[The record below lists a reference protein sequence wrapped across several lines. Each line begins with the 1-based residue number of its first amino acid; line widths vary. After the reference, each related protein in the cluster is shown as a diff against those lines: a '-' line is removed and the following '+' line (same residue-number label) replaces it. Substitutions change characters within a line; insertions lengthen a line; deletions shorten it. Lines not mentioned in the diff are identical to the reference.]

1 MRTLPLSTPL
11 GSSSEATISYATRC
25 CQYAESTAMGS
36 MARESR
42 VFWAHVARKGRRSSR
57 VRPHNEPPLLPGGP
71 MLNRSCGVAAV
82 LLIAACTDRAV
93 TPPAESPIAAI
104 TVNARHPEALAKMFA
119 KGLKNAAFRAYL
131 KAQLNASPY
140 REHKLQFETFL
151 AANEGRAL
159 REIAA
164 ENGTTKDALES
175 QAKAAIALEVYFPVP
190 AHRAAWTGDEQVL
203 VATAMTDDDPP
214 VAFDPDGRRHVLDPK
229 TPPATPVLAIVPV
242 ETDFSVRPARVLECL
257 VDCDGSGGGP
267 IGGVVPPPPPA
278 PGLYMTKSHFV
289 QDFEGWL
296 KGSPEF
302 EVHMLGQKGTTDSLY
317 DYQCA
322 GEHAGGPYTFDQ
334 NDLDWSGNV
343 LLFSKTQLDQY
354 NAAHPNQ
361 NLRVFVVEDD
371 DTACQIKTDVGRAE
385 RVFQVVDSLYNNFTG
400 GNDSSTVFVKAYKYA
415 KAAKSFWQAIASF
428 FKTNDAVV
436 GTAVEDDIVGATYPG
451 YNWFVKGD
459 NNITNGWI
467 NLVMY

>member
-1 MRTLPLSTPL
+1 
-11 GSSSEATISYATRC
+11 
-25 CQYAESTAMGS
+25 

-42 VFWAHVARKGRRSSR
+42 VFPTPLARKGRQRCR
-57 VRPHNEPPLLPGGP
+57 VKRHNGPSPLSGGF
-71 MLNRSCGVAAV
+71 MLNRSGAVATL
-82 LLIAACTDRAV
+82 LLIAACSDRGV
-93 TPPAESPIAAI
+93 TPPSDMPAVAA
-104 TVNARHPEALAKMFA
+104 TASSKSSAPEALAKMVA
-119 KGLKNAAFRAYL
+119 KGLKNPAFRAYL
-131 KAQLNASPY
+131 KAQLDASPY

-151 AANEGRAL
+151 AANEGRAF
-159 REIAA
+159 REIAG
-164 ENGTTKDALES
+164 ENGTTKEAVATE
-175 QAKAAIALEVYFPVP
+175 AKAAIALEVYFPVP
-190 AHRAAWTGDEQVL
+190 EHRAAWTGDENVL
-203 VATAMTDDDPP
+203 VATALRDDDPP
-214 VAFDPDGRRHVLDPK
+214 IAFDPDGRRQVLDPE
-229 TPPATPVLAIVPV
+229 TPPATPVLAVVPV
-242 ETDFSVRPARVLECL
+242 ETDFSRVPARVVECIE
-257 VDCDGSGGGP
+257 DCGGT
-267 IGGVVPPPPPA
+267 IGDVVPPPPPA

-289 QDFEGWL
+289 QTFESWL
-296 KGSPEF
+296 KGAPEF
-302 EVHMLGQKGTTDSLY
+302 EVHILGQKGTTDSLY

-385 RVFQVVDSLYNNFTG
+385 RVFEVVDSLYGQLTA
-400 GNDSSTVFVKAYKYA
+400 GNDSSGPIQKAYKYA
-415 KAAKSFWQAIASF
+415 KAGKSLWEAIASF
-428 FKTNDAVV
+428 FKTNDDLV
-436 GTAVEDDIVGATYPG
+436 GTAVEDDIVGTTYPG

>member
-1 MRTLPLSTPL
+1 
-11 GSSSEATISYATRC
+11 
-25 CQYAESTAMGS
+25 
-36 MARESR
+36 
-42 VFWAHVARKGRRSSR
+42 
-57 VRPHNEPPLLPGGP
+57 
-71 MLNRSCGVAAV
+71 MLNRSCAVVA
-82 LLIAACTDRAV
+82 LILIAACSDRTV
-93 TPPAESPIAAI
+93 TPPAESPVAASS
-104 TVNARHPEALAKMFA
+104 VNAKRPEGLAMMFA
-119 KGLKNAAFRAYL
+119 KGLKNPAFRAYL

-151 AANEGRAL
+151 AANESRAL
-159 REIAA
+159 REIAV
-164 ENGTTKDALES
+164 ENGTTKDAVES
-175 QAKAAIALEVYFPVP
+175 RVKAAIALEVYFPVP

-214 VAFDPDGRRHVLDPK
+214 VAFDPEGNRQVLDPT
-229 TPPATPVLAIVPV
+229 TPPATPVLAVVPV
-242 ETDFSVRPARVLECL
+242 ETDFSRPPAKVIECT
-257 VDCDGSGGGP
+257 DNCGGT
-267 IGGVVPPPPPA
+267 IGDVVPPPPPA

-302 EVHMLGQKGTTDSLY
+302 EVHILGQKGTTDSLY

-343 LLFSKTQLDQY
+343 LLFSKNQLDQY
-354 NAAHPNQ
+354 NAAHPQQ
-361 NLRVFVVEDD
+361 NLRIFVVEDD

-385 RVFQVVDSLYNNFTG
+385 RVFKVVDSLYNNLTG
-400 GNDSSTVFVKAYKYA
+400 GNDSSTVTVRAYKYA
-415 KAAKSFWQAIASF
+415 KAATSLWQAIASF
-428 FKTNDAVV
+428 FKTNDDLV

>member
-1 MRTLPLSTPL
+1 
-11 GSSSEATISYATRC
+11 
-25 CQYAESTAMGS
+25 
-36 MARESR
+36 
-42 VFWAHVARKGRRSSR
+42 
-57 VRPHNEPPLLPGGP
+57 
-71 MLNRSCGVAAV
+71 MLNRSCAVAAL
-82 LLIAACTDRAV
+82 LLIAACSDRTV
-93 TPPAESPIAAI
+93 TTPSEAPVAAIAA
-104 TVNARHPEALAKMFA
+104 NARRPEALARMVA
-119 KGLKNAAFRAYL
+119 KGLKNPAFRAYL
-131 KAQLNASPY
+131 KAQLDASPY

-151 AANEGRAL
+151 AANGSRAL
-159 REIAA
+159 GEIAV
-164 ENGTTKDALES
+164 ENGTTKEALGTE
-175 QAKAAIALEVYFPVP
+175 AKAAIALEVYFPVP

-203 VATAMTDDDPP
+203 VATAVTDDDPP
-214 VAFDPDGRRHVLDPK
+214 IAFDPDGRRQVLDPK
-229 TPPATPVLAIVPV
+229 TPPAIPVLALVPV
-242 ETDFSVRPARVLECL
+242 ETDFSQRPARVIECTD
-257 VDCDGSGGGP
+257 DCGGTTGD
-267 IGGVVPPPPPA
+267 VTPPPPPA

-302 EVHMLGQKGTTDSLY
+302 EVHILGQKGTTDSLY

-334 NDLDWSGNV
+334 NDLDWDGNV

-361 NLRVFVVEDD
+361 NLRVLIVEDD

-385 RVFQVVDSLYNNFTG
+385 RLFQVVDSLYNNFTG
-400 GNDSSTVFVKAYKYA
+400 GNDSSTAVVKAYKYA
-415 KAAKSFWQAIASF
+415 KAAKSLWEAIASF
-428 FKTNDAVV
+428 FKTNDDLV
-436 GTAVEDDIVGATYPG
+436 GTAVEDDIVGTTYPG

>member
-1 MRTLPLSTPL
+1 
-11 GSSSEATISYATRC
+11 
-25 CQYAESTAMGS
+25 

-42 VFWAHVARKGRRSSR
+42 VFWARVARKGRRSSR
-57 VRPHNEPPLLPGGP
+57 VLPHNEPPHLPGGL
-71 MLNRSCGVAAV
+71 MLTRNCAVAA
-82 LLIAACTDRAV
+82 LLLSAACSDRTV
-93 TPPAESPIAAI
+93 TPPSEAPVDAIAA
-104 TVNARHPEALAKMFA
+104 NARRPEALAKMFA

-151 AANEGRAL
+151 AANDGRAL
-159 REIAA
+159 REIAV
-164 ENGTTKDALES
+164 ENATTKDAVES
-175 QAKAAIALEVYFPVP
+175 QVKAAIALEVYFPVP

-214 VAFDPDGRRHVLDPK
+214 IAFDPDGRRQVLDLK

-242 ETDFSVRPARVLECL
+242 ETDFSVRPARVMECL

-302 EVHMLGQKGTTDSLY
+302 EVHMLGQKGTSDSLY

-334 NDLDWSGNV
+334 NDLDWSGSV
-343 LLFSKTQLDQY
+343 LLFSKAQLDQY
-354 NAAHPNQ
+354 NGAHPNQ
-361 NLRVFVVEDD
+361 NLRVFIVEDD
-371 DTACQIKTDVGRAE
+371 DTACQIKTDVARAE
-385 RVFQVVDSLYNNFTG
+385 RLLRVVDSVYRDLSA
-400 GNDSSTVFVKAYKYA
+400 GNDSSSTVVRAYKYA
-415 KAAKSFWQAIASF
+415 KAAKSLWEAVASF
-428 FKTNDAVV
+428 FRSNDDLV
-436 GTAVEDDIVGATYPG
+436 GNAVEDSIVGSFYPG

-467 NLVMY
+467 NLVMH

>member
-1 MRTLPLSTPL
+1 
-11 GSSSEATISYATRC
+11 
-25 CQYAESTAMGS
+25 
-36 MARESR
+36 
-42 VFWAHVARKGRRSSR
+42 
-57 VRPHNEPPLLPGGP
+57 
-71 MLNRSCGVAAV
+71 MLHRILAVAALAV
-82 LLIAACTDRAV
+82 ALGCADRAPV
-93 TPPAESPIAAI
+93 TAPPADGGTTASLASLSK
-104 TVNARHPEALAKMFA
+104 RPEALAQIVA

-131 KAQLNASPY
+131 KAQLDASPY
-140 REHKLQFETFL
+140 REHKLQFQAFL
-151 AANEGRAL
+151 GSNSGHAL
-159 REIAA
+159 RQIAGENGISQESIAA
-164 ENGTTKDALES
+164 
-175 QAKAAIALEVYFPVP
+175 QAQAAIELEVYIPVP
-190 AHRAAWTGDEQVL
+190 AHRAAWTGDENIL
-203 VATAMTDDDPP
+203 VATALTDDDPP
-214 VAFDPDGRRHVLDPK
+214 IAFDANGRRRVLDAR
-229 TPPATPVLAIVPV
+229 TPPATPVLAVVPV
-242 ETDFSVRPARVLECL
+242 ETDFSRIPSRVEECI
-257 VDCDGSGGGP
+257 VDCSGGGGGGGP
-267 IGGVVPPPPPA
+267 IGDVLPPPPPP

-302 EVHMLGQKGTTDSLY
+302 EVHMLGQRGQTDSLT

-385 RVFQVVDSLYNNFTG
+385 RLFQVVDSLYNHLTA
-400 GNDSSTVFVKAYKYA
+400 GNDSSGTIVKAYKYA
-415 KAAKSFWQAIASF
+415 KAAKNLWQAIASF
-428 FKTNDAVV
+428 FRTNDDLV
-436 GTAVEDDIVGATYPG
+436 GNAVEDDIVGASYPG

-459 NNITNGWI
+459 NNVTNGWI

>member
-1 MRTLPLSTPL
+1 
-11 GSSSEATISYATRC
+11 
-25 CQYAESTAMGS
+25 
-36 MARESR
+36 
-42 VFWAHVARKGRRSSR
+42 
-57 VRPHNEPPLLPGGP
+57 
-71 MLNRSCGVAAV
+71 MLNRSCAVAAL
-82 LLIAACTDRAV
+82 LLIAACSDRTV
-93 TPPAESPIAAI
+93 TTPSEAPVAAIAA
-104 TVNARHPEALAKMFA
+104 NARRPEALARMVA
-119 KGLKNAAFRAYL
+119 KGLKNPAFRAYL
-131 KAQLNASPY
+131 KAQLDASPY

-151 AANEGRAL
+151 AANGSRAL
-159 REIAA
+159 GEIAV
-164 ENGTTKDALES
+164 ENGTTKDAVGT

-203 VATAMTDDDPP
+203 VATAVTDDDPP
-214 VAFDPDGRRHVLDPK
+214 IAFDPDGRRQVLDPK
-229 TPPATPVLAIVPV
+229 TPPAIPVLALVPV
-242 ETDFSVRPARVLECL
+242 ETDFSQRPARVIECTD
-257 VDCDGSGGGP
+257 DCGGTTGD
-267 IGGVVPPPPPA
+267 VTPPPPPA

-302 EVHMLGQKGTTDSLY
+302 EVHILGQKGTTDSLY

-334 NDLDWSGNV
+334 NDLDWDGNV

-361 NLRVFVVEDD
+361 NLRVLIVEDD

-385 RVFQVVDSLYNNFTG
+385 RLFQVVDSLYNNFTG
-400 GNDSSTVFVKAYKYA
+400 GNDSSTAVVKAYKYA
-415 KAAKSFWQAIASF
+415 KAAKSLWEAIASF
-428 FKTNDAVV
+428 FKTNDELV
-436 GTAVEDDIVGATYPG
+436 GTAVEDDIVGTTYPG

>member
-1 MRTLPLSTPL
+1 
-11 GSSSEATISYATRC
+11 
-25 CQYAESTAMGS
+25 
-36 MARESR
+36 
-42 VFWAHVARKGRRSSR
+42 
-57 VRPHNEPPLLPGGP
+57 
-71 MLNRSCGVAAV
+71 MLNRSCAVAT
-82 LLIAACTDRAV
+82 LILIAACSDRAV
-93 TPPAESPIAAI
+93 TPPSETPAASIAA
-104 TVNARHPEALAKMFA
+104 NSKRPEALAKMVA
-119 KGLKNAAFRAYL
+119 KGLKNPAFRAYL
-131 KAQLNASPY
+131 KAQLDASPY

-151 AANEGRAL
+151 AANEGRGF
-159 REIAA
+159 REIAG
-164 ENGTTKDALES
+164 ENGTTKEALATE
-175 QAKAAIALEVYFPVP
+175 AKAAIALEVYLPVP
-190 AHRAAWTGDEQVL
+190 AHRAAWSGDENIL
-203 VATAMTDDDPP
+203 VATALADDDPP
-214 VAFDPDGRRHVLDPK
+214 IAFDVEGRRQLLDPK
-229 TPPATPVLAIVPV
+229 TPPAIPVLAVVPV
-242 ETDFSVRPARVLECL
+242 ETDFSRVPARVVECIE
-257 VDCDGSGGGP
+257 DCGGT
-267 IGGVVPPPPPA
+267 IGDVVPSPPPA

-385 RVFQVVDSLYNNFTG
+385 RVFQVVDSLYGQLTA
-400 GNDSSTVFVKAYKYA
+400 GNDSSGPIQKAYKYA
-415 KAAKSFWQAIASF
+415 KAGKSLWEAIASF
-428 FKTNDAVV
+428 FKTNDDLV
-436 GTAVEDDIVGATYPG
+436 GTAVEDDIVGTTYPG

>member
-1 MRTLPLSTPL
+1 
-11 GSSSEATISYATRC
+11 
-25 CQYAESTAMGS
+25 
-36 MARESR
+36 
-42 VFWAHVARKGRRSSR
+42 
-57 VRPHNEPPLLPGGP
+57 
-71 MLNRSCGVAAV
+71 MLNRSCAVAA
-82 LLIAACTDRAV
+82 LMLIAACSDRAV
-93 TPPAESPIAAI
+93 TPPSETPAASVS
-104 TVNARHPEALAKMFA
+104 TNSKRPEALARMVA
-119 KGLKNAAFRAYL
+119 KGLKNPAFRAYL
-131 KAQLNASPY
+131 KAQLDVSPY

-164 ENGTTKDALES
+164 ENGTTKDTLAT

-190 AHRAAWTGDEQVL
+190 DHRAAWTGDENVL
-203 VATAMTDDDPP
+203 VATALTDDDPP
-214 VAFDPDGRRHVLDPK
+214 IAFDPEGRRQVLDPK
-229 TPPATPVLAIVPV
+229 TPPATPVLAVVPV
-242 ETDFSVRPARVLECL
+242 ETDFSVRPARVEECI
-257 VDCDGSGGGP
+257 VDCGGGGGGP
-267 IGGVVPPPPPA
+267 IGDVVPPPPPA

-302 EVHMLGQKGTTDSLY
+302 EVHILGQKGTTDSLY

-361 NLRVFVVEDD
+361 NIRVFVVEDD
-371 DTACQIKTDVGRAE
+371 DTACQIKTDPNR
-385 RVFQVVDSLYNNFTG
+385 FQHLIDVVDSTYGRLTS
-400 GNDSSTVFVKAYKYA
+400 GNDSSTFIPKYFGR
-415 KAAKSFWQAIASF
+415 AKSAYNIFRALADLI
-428 FKTNDAVV
+428 KTNDDLV
-436 GTAVEDDIVGATYPG
+436 GNAVEDKVVGATYPG
-451 YNWFVKGD
+451 FNWFVKGD

-467 NLVMY
+467 NLVVN

>member
-1 MRTLPLSTPL
+1 
-11 GSSSEATISYATRC
+11 
-25 CQYAESTAMGS
+25 
-36 MARESR
+36 
-42 VFWAHVARKGRRSSR
+42 
-57 VRPHNEPPLLPGGP
+57 
-71 MLNRSCGVAAV
+71 MLNRSCPVAA
-82 LLIAACTDRAV
+82 LILIAACSDRSV
-93 TPPAESPIAAI
+93 TPPAETPITAI
-104 TVNARHPEALAKMFA
+104 AVNGRRPEALAKMFA

-151 AANEGRAL
+151 AANDGRAF
-159 REIAA
+159 REIAV
-164 ENGTTKDALES
+164 ENATTKDALEN
-175 QAKAAIALEVYFPVP
+175 QAKGAIALEVYFPIP

-203 VATAMTDDDPP
+203 VATAVTDDDPP
-214 VAFDPDGRRHVLDPK
+214 IAFDPEGRRQVLDPK

-242 ETDFSVRPARVLECL
+242 ETDFSVRPARVIECI
-257 VDCDGSGGGP
+257 VDCDGSGGGSS
-267 IGGVVPPPPPA
+267 GGVVPPPPPA

-302 EVHMLGQKGTTDSLY
+302 EVHMLGQKGQSDSLY

-354 NAAHPNQ
+354 NAQHPQQ
-361 NLRVFVVEDD
+361 NFRVFIVEDD

-385 RVFQVVDSLYNNFTG
+385 KLFRVVDSVYHDLSA
-400 GNDSSTVFVKAYKYA
+400 GNDSSGPVTRAYKYA
-415 KAAKSFWQAIASF
+415 RGAKNLWQAIASF
-428 FKTNDAVV
+428 FRTNDDLV
-436 GTAVEDDIVGATYPG
+436 GNAVEDDIVGTTYPG

-459 NNITNGWI
+459 DNITNGWI